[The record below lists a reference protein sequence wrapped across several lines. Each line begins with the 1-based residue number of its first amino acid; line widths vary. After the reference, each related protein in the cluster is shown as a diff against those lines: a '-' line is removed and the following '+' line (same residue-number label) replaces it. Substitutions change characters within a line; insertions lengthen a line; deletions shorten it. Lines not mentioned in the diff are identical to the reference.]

1 MNSPD
6 EQFSSGHFPSG
17 PSSSEL
23 ASTEHAS
30 TEQGARDPAPD
41 GLSSDSHSPDS
52 HSPGDQFCNDLSS
65 RDPSSRDQSSRDH
78 SSRGRGTAGAVGSD
92 VSGSIQSLL
101 GTVVIAVFVITFI
114 VQAFQIPS
122 PSMENTLLVGDYL
135 LVNKL
140 CYGGGGL
147 GDYFMPYRQVRRGD
161 IVVFHYP
168 VDPTQHFVKR
178 VIGVPGDRVRLV
190 NKQVLVNGLPLKEPY
205 ARFSRPADDVFRDNF
220 PRLDVM
226 SGPTPEWWLQLRKLV
241 EDGQLIV
248 PEGHY
253 FVMGDNRDN
262 SSDSRYWGFVP
273 EANIIGRPLVI
284 YWSVQGGEGDGTAPS
299 SVSDKLYHFAYVLTH
314 IFQITRWN
322 RTLRLVH

>member
-52 HSPGDQFCNDLSS
+52 HSPGDQFCSDLSS

-78 SSRGRGTAGAVGSD
+78 SSGVRGTAGAVGSD

-140 CYGGGGL
+140 CFGGGGL

-262 SSDSRYWGFVP
+262 SYDSRYWGFVP

-299 SVSDKLYHFAYVLTH
+299 SVSDKLYHFAYVVTH

>member
-1 MNSPD
+1 MNSPNENFAVEHLPQ
-6 EQFSSGHFPSG
+6 EQIPLAPLPADSSPEDKPG
-17 PSSSEL
+17 SS
-23 ASTEHAS
+23 
-30 TEQGARDPAPD
+30 PAP
-41 GLSSDSHSPDS
+41 
-52 HSPGDQFCNDLSS
+52 
-65 RDPSSRDQSSRDH
+65 
-78 SSRGRGTAGAVGSD
+78 AVRRTRRAARTE
-92 VSGSIQSLL
+92 VSESLQSLL

-140 CYGGGGL
+140 TYGGGSV

-168 VDPTQHFVKR
+168 VNPAQHFVKR
-178 VIGVPGDRVRLV
+178 VIGVPGDRIRLV
-190 NKQVLVNGLPLKEPY
+190 NKQVLVNGVPLKEPY
-205 ARFSRPADDVFRDNF
+205 AHFTRPANDLFRDSF
-220 PRLDVM
+220 PRLDVAP
-226 SGPTPEWWLQLRKLV
+226 GETPEWWVQLRKLV

-253 FVMGDNRDN
+253 FVMGDNRDD
-262 SSDSRYWGFVP
+262 SYDSRYWGFVP
-273 EANIIGRPLVI
+273 QGNIIGRPLLI
-284 YWSVQGGEGDGTAPS
+284 YWSVQGAEGEITAS
-299 SVSDKLYHFAYVLTH
+299 SVSDRLYHFAYLVTH